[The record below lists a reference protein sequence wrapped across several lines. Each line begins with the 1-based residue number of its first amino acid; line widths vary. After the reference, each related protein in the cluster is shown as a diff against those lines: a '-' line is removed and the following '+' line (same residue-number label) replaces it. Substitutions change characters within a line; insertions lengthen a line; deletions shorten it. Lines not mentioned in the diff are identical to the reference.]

1 MNKDLVLYRLQRAK
15 ETFED
20 AKILFAKN
28 RLNSTVNRL
37 YYSLFYA
44 VLALLETK
52 NLASSKHSG
61 VRSLFNQHFVK
72 TKIVTKELGRFYA
85 ELFHLRQEA
94 DYIDYSEF
102 TTEEVVDKLNKCK
115 IYLEDIENIV
125 NVILESN

>member
-1 MNKDLVLYRLQRAK
+1 MNKALSLYRFQRAK

-44 VLALLETK
+44 ILALLETK

-72 TKIVTKELGRFYA
+72 TK
-85 ELFHLRQEA
+85 
-94 DYIDYSEF
+94 
-102 TTEEVVDKLNKCK
+102 
-115 IYLEDIENIV
+115 LED
-125 NVILESN
+125 